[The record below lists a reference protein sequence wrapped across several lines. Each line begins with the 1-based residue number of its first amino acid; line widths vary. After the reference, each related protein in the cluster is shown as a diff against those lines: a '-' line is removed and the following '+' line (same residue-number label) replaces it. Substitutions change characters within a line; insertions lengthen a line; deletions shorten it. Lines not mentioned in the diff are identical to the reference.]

1 MCIRMFIGVLFIT
14 VEIWKQTKYVHEQ
27 EYREAVYLPQ
37 IHYYL
42 QLKKNELQ
50 LHVWTWV
57 NFKAMLIKKF
67 QNNMHNI
74 YISYI

>member
-50 LHVWTWV
+50 LHV
-57 NFKAMLIKKF
+57 
-67 QNNMHNI
+67 
-74 YISYI
+74 